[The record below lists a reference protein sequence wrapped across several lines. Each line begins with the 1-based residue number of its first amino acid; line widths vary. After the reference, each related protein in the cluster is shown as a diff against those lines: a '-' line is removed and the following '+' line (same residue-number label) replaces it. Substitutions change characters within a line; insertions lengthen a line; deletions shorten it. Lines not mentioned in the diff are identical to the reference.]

1 MDAIQSLWTVAV
13 RRPGG
18 LACQV
23 PAAARYEIEA
33 MKVSGDLDGTDLLL
47 LRDMAGR
54 DMHGGETAGRLRHLD
69 LSEAR
74 LRRGGAVACGNV
86 LLMQGTFR
94 VEVRPEDRKGRG

>member
-1 MDAIQSLWTVAV
+1 MDAVQSLWTVAV
-13 RRPGG
+13 RRAGD

-54 DMHGGETAGRLRHLD
+54 DMYGGETAGRLRHLD
-69 LSEAR
+69 LSEAGS
-74 LRRGGAVACGNV
+74 GGA
-86 LLMQGTFR
+86 
-94 VEVRPEDRKGRG
+94 GRLPAGMSC